1 MEVTNANAAIIETGR
16 GPTIAGTRITLYDV
30 MDYLKD
36 DWHPK
41 HIAMWLRL
49 TPEQMAG
56 ALAYLKEHEAEME
69 ERYAAM
75 LRRAEEERRYWEERN
90 KDRYNL
96 PVGPPAN
103 YKIAIGRARLA
114 AIKQERERQEQAKRE
129 QAEREQARPEQ
140 ETCKSS

>member
-1 MEVTNANAAIIETGR
+1 METNNSNAVVIETGR
-16 GPTIAGTRITLYDV
+16 GPTIAGTRISLYDV

-41 HIAMWLRL
+41 HIAIWLRL
-49 TPEQMAG
+49 TPEQIDG

-75 LRRAEEERRYWEERN
+75 LQRAEEERRYWEERN
-90 KDRYNL
+90 KERENW

-103 YKIAIGRARLA
+103 YKIAIARARLA
-114 AIKQERERQEQAKRE
+114 AIKQERARQAQAN
-129 QAEREQARPEQ
+129 QAATEPALEE
-140 ETCKSS
+140 CKSS

>member
-1 MEVTNANAAIIETGR
+1 MEIDNGNVMIIETGR
-16 GPTIAGTRITLYDV
+16 GPTIAGTRISLYDI

-41 HIAMWLRL
+41 HIANWLRL

-56 ALAYLKEHEAEME
+56 AMAWLEEHEAEME
-69 ERYAAM
+69 RRYADM

-90 KDRYNL
+90 KDRYKL
-96 PVGPPAN
+96 PAGPPAN

-129 QAEREQARPEQ
+129 QAENQQANREQ

>member
-1 MEVTNANAAIIETGR
+1 METNNNNATIIETGR

-30 MDYLKD
+30 MEYLKD

-41 HIAMWLRL
+41 HIAMRLRL
-49 TPEQMAG
+49 TPEQIAG
-56 ALAYLKEHEAEME
+56 AMAYLKEHETEME
-69 ERYAAM
+69 QRYADM

-90 KDRYNL
+90 KDRYKL
-96 PVGPPAN
+96 PGGPPAN

-114 AIKQERERQEQAKRE
+114 AIKQERERQK
-129 QAEREQARPEQ
+129 QAEREQAKREQ

>member
-1 MEVTNANAAIIETGR
+1 METNNSNAMIIETGR
-16 GPTIAGTRITLYDV
+16 GPTIAGTRISLYDI

-41 HIAMWLRL
+41 HIANWLRL

-56 ALAYLKEHEAEME
+56 AMAWLKEHETEME
-69 ERYAAM
+69 RRYADM

-90 KDRYNL
+90 KDRENW

-103 YKIAIGRARLA
+103 YKIAIARARLQ
-114 AIKQERERQEQAKRE
+114 AIKQERARQA
-129 QAEREQARPEQ
+129 QAEEAATASKPE
-140 ETCKSS
+140 